1 MSKLMTSV
9 KKHGVLTLLGL
20 LVLAYALK
28 QFSNRKGSSL
38 EGNRNNFALS
48 AVDSA
53 STKDDVNTVDQ
64 SNDSGNDSGNDPVPS
79 TEENESTPSS
89 VSGVKT
95 SSAQGLPPSCSAQ
108 QVVDPKEL
116 LPKNTEWSNLNPQGS
131 GDLQQV
137 NLLKAGHHAGINTV
151 GNTLRNANLQLRA
164 EPPNPQTSVSPW
176 MNTTIEPDLMRVPID
191 MGCAGA

>member
-1 MSKLMTSV
+1 MSKLMSSV

-28 QFSNRKGSSL
+28 QFSNRKGSSM
-38 EGNRNNFALS
+38 EGNRNNNFGAIEVS
-48 AVDSA
+48 EEDVEVSEPEQ
-53 STKDDVNTVDQ
+53 TK
-64 SNDSGNDSGNDPVPS
+64 GMGPAPS
-79 TEENESTPSS
+79 TEDNDSSPSL
-89 VSGVKT
+89 VSGVET
-95 SSAQGLPPSCSAQ
+95 STHGLPPSCSAQ

-116 LPKNTEWSNLNPQGS
+116 LPKNTEWSNLNPQGG

-151 GNTLRNANLQLRA
+151 GNSLRNANLQLRA

-176 MNTTIEPDLMRVPID
+176 MNSTIEPDLMRVPID
-191 MGCAGA
+191 MGCAGN

>member
-28 QFSNRKGSSL
+28 QFSTRKGNSL
-38 EGNRNNFALS
+38 EGNRNNY
-48 AVDSA
+48 A
-53 STKDDVNTVDQ
+53 STIEDSGPTEQNVNTVEQ
-64 SNDSGNDSGNDPVPS
+64 SNNSVNDPSPS
-79 TEENESTPSS
+79 TEDNDSTPSS
-89 VSGVKT
+89 VSGIKT

>member
-1 MSKLMTSV
+1 MSKLMNSV

-28 QFSNRKGSSL
+28 QFSTRKGNSL
-38 EGNRNNFALS
+38 EGNRNNY
-48 AVDSA
+48 A
-53 STKDDVNTVDQ
+53 S
-64 SNDSGNDSGNDPVPS
+64 SIEDSGPSEQNVDTLEHSNNRGNDPSPS
-79 TEENESTPSS
+79 TGDNDSTPSS
-89 VSGVKT
+89 VSGIQT